1 MNSTHCML
9 GPLRR
14 WTLLPLAVAAAL
26 VSQVPLLRAQVQ
38 RQPSGGSSVQLDPN
52 AVRAIVDPLKVEVQN
67 LRAEVS
73 RLHAALE
80 SLRLTVNANHAE
92 YIKHRHGVASYGI
105 VTAKS
110 ICPNTPAN
118 DGTMLVFTTS
128 GGPAKGRTGIPE

>member
-1 MNSTHCML
+1 MNGNL
-9 GPLRR
+9 QLARIP
-14 WTLLPLAVAAAL
+14 LPLTVSLL
-26 VSQVPLLRAQVQ
+26 VLAMGVLIPRPELHAQVQ
-38 RQPSGGSSVQLDPN
+38 RLSGGTMTAQVDPN

-92 YIKHRHGVASYGI
+92 YIKHRHGVASHGI

-118 DGTMLVFTTS
+118 DGTMLVFTTV
-128 GGPAKGRTGIPE
+128 GGPTKGRTGTPE

>member
-9 GPLRR
+9 RLLRR
-14 WTLLPLAVAAAL
+14 LTLVSLAAAGAL
-26 VSQVPLLRAQVQ
+26 FSNVSLLRAQVQ
-38 RQPSGGSSVQLDPN
+38 RQPSGGTAVQFDPN

-67 LRAEVS
+67 LRVEVS

-105 VTAKS
+105 VTARS

-128 GGPAKGRTGIPE
+128 GGPTNGRTGTPE